1 MIGDNLE
8 QYTYDYLMQLALS
21 FVPDDR
27 DKRQGSVIF
36 DALAPFC
43 QVLAASAIQL
53 RNFYTQTYAVTAT
66 GEDLDNRVAEQGMTR
81 YAATNAVK
89 KITLADDAGNP
100 IYVPVGTRFSTV
112 SDTSPVNY
120 MVTAQYQEDG
130 FVVPGVYEATC
141 EEPGTIGNEYSGNLI
156 NITFIQGLA
165 SANMS
170 TTLIPA
176 RNEETDNELRE
187 RYFEAL
193 NQKAFGGN
201 IADYRT
207 KVEAIT
213 GVGAVQIYPVWN
225 GGGTVKLSIV
235 DPQYA
240 PCSPEFVAS
249 VQEQIDPE
257 NAEGETGLGLGIAPI
272 GHKVTVVTPTPVT
285 IDVSA
290 KISLRMGYNMGQVE
304 QPIKDALKTYIQSL
318 REDWADSNDMNM
330 YYCDVFL
337 SRVSSA
343 IVNVMGVANVTD
355 VMLNGAAEDV
365 ALVQNGEIQQL
376 PELGEVVL
384 NG

>member
-1 MIGDNLE
+1 
-8 QYTYDYLMQLALS
+8 
-21 FVPDDR
+21 
-27 DKRQGSVIF
+27 
-36 DALAPFC
+36 
-43 QVLAASAIQL
+43 
-53 RNFYTQTYAVTAT
+53 
-66 GEDLDNRVAEQGMTR
+66 
-81 YAATNAVK
+81 
-89 KITLADDAGNP
+89 
-100 IYVPVGTRFSTV
+100 
-112 SDTSPVNY
+112 
-120 MVTAQYQEDG
+120 
-130 FVVPGVYEATC
+130 
-141 EEPGTIGNEYSGNLI
+141 
-156 NITFIQGLA
+156 
-165 SANMS
+165 MS